1 METTARPGSVQL
13 SSSAAAL
20 LSELRPPGL
29 VLKPQGELAIKG
41 KVRRGLLPPN
51 RRHCAISRYGN

>member
-1 METTARPGSVQL
+1 METSAKPGCVQL

-20 LSELRPPGL
+20 LTELRPPDL

-41 KVRRGLLPPN
+41 KVRHGLTPVSL
-51 RRHCAISRYGN
+51 RQWALQRVS